1 MNSWMNKKR
10 KIRFL
15 YMEYIEKLHSQHKSI
30 SFIELKEKEKM
41 FLLLTKLKYEY
52 IGIVFIFHKTF
63 GEICKIIFLS
73 TGERKKNFL
82 FIYQDRAKRYTM
94 NGKIW
99 KEAFSCSQLNAKSE
113 KMTCVCVYQHFPQ
126 FHACS
131 QKLPI
136 KYILTNGNNKCFQ

>member
-73 TGERKKNFL
+73 TGERKKKL
-82 FIYQDRAKRYTM
+82 LIHISRQSKKIYNEWKNMKRSIFMLTIECQ
-94 NGKIW
+94 KW
-99 KEAFSCSQLNAKSE
+99 KDDVRMCVSAFSAIS
-113 KMTCVCVYQHFPQ
+113 CVLSKVAY
-126 FHACS
+126 
-131 QKLPI
+131 
-136 KYILTNGNNKCFQ
+136 